1 MLISLAATLSAATP
15 GAPSVHV
22 DWAQF
27 LGRHDLVWE
36 QFPPS
41 WNTGGFTGNGQLGM
55 MIYATLPD
63 NRVDFHLGRL
73 DVTDHRGAPD
83 RKTSFGVPGASTHYD
98 FPRLDIG
105 CMALRPA
112 GKIKSG
118 SMRLDLWNA
127 EVNGTIVTDLGE
139 IRFHAFTPRPEMV
152 DVIDVISTEK
162 EANGRPAA
170 WKWEFLP
177 GTAIAPRRL
186 VFPKEAAGQNYR
198 QNPGPMLLK
207 TEGMDACVQPL
218 LAGGDYA
225 TAWQQTETGQGRG
238 TLIISTANEVPKSG
252 ESVKVATRSVDDA
265 AKESPDILL
274 AAHRDWWHGFYPRS
288 FLSIPD
294 GRMESFYWIQ
304 LYKFA
309 SASREGGPL
318 VDDDG
323 PFFRINQWPYATWN
337 LNVQLTYWLPL
348 ASNHLDLSE
357 PLIDEM
363 DRYFDGMLEQTGAG
377 GNIGDLAWA
386 LHNYWLQYRYAG
398 DPAGLREKWAPKAAM
413 LAQCYIRRLVKGE
426 DGELHLPHTFS
437 PEYPAPHAGKGF
449 ASFDDSNYNLAL
461 LRWLLNSL
469 IEISDPM
476 APGVALWK
484 QTLADLTPFVVGPD
498 GLMIAKGQP
507 VAISHRHYSH
517 LLALYPLFQLSPD
530 NPADR
535 ELVDRSVTH
544 WHRIGGGKLLA
555 GYSFTGAAS
564 LYAALSRGNDAYAML
579 HYFLT
584 SKSLGTAYMSQN
596 TFYFESGGR
605 NPVIETP
612 LSAAAAIDQLLL
624 QSWGGK
630 LRVFPAVPDAW
641 SEVSF
646 DNLRGQ
652 GGFLVSAAR
661 TGGRTSW
668 VSIKSLTGEPCLL
681 RVADWTGPLEEK
693 SVRPIG
699 DKSVGRG
706 EYEIDLKAGE
716 QVLLT
721 EEGRPAA
728 AIVQPIA
735 HPANELN
742 LYGVKA
748 GERVPASQEWPE
760 SVPPPNSGA
769 Q

>member
-1 MLISLAATLSAATP
+1 MLISLVATLFAAPP
-15 GAPSVHV
+15 GAPAINV
-22 DWAQF
+22 DWARYLSQ
-27 LGRHDLVWE
+27 HDLVWD
-36 QFPPS
+36 QFPSS
-41 WNTGGFTGNGQLGM
+41 WNTAGFTGNGQLGM
-55 MIYATLPD
+55 MIHATLAD
-63 NRVDFHLGRL
+63 NRVDFHLARM

-83 RKTSFGVPGASTHYD
+83 CKTSFGVPGASAHYD

-112 GKIKSG
+112 GRIESG

-139 IRFHAFTPRPEMV
+139 IRFHAFTPRRHMV
-152 DVIDVISTEK
+152 DVIDVTSTEK
-162 EANGRPAA
+162 DANGLPAR
-170 WKWEFLP
+170 WKWDFLP
-177 GTAIAPRRL
+177 GKAIASRRF
-186 VFPKEAAGQNYR
+186 VFPKEEASQNY
-198 QNPGPMLLK
+198 QLNPPPTLLK
-207 TEGMDACVQPL
+207 KDGVNACVQAL
-218 LAGGDYA
+218 LAGGDYS
-225 TAWQQTETGQGRG
+225 TAWRETSAGEGTG
-238 TLIISTANEVPKSG
+238 TLFVSTANEVPKSG
-252 ESVKVATRSVDDA
+252 ESIKVAVDSVQDA
-265 AKESPDILL
+265 MQNPGTLL
-274 AAHRDWWHGFYPRS
+274 GAHREWWHAFYPQS

-294 GRMESFYWIQ
+294 GKMESFYWIQ

-357 PLIDEM
+357 PLIDEL
-363 DRYFDGMLEQTGAG
+363 DRYFDQMLKSAGAG
-377 GNIGDLAWA
+377 GSIGDLAWA
-386 LHNYWLQYRYAG
+386 LHNYWLQYRFAG
-398 DPAGLREKWAPKAAM
+398 DPAGLREKWKPKAAR
-413 LAQCYIRRLVKGE
+413 LAQCYINRLVRGD
-426 DGELHLPHTFS
+426 DGKLHLPHTFS
-437 PEYPAPHAGKGF
+437 PEYPASRPTKGF

-469 IEISDPM
+469 IDASDPI
-476 APGVALWK
+476 APEAALWK

-498 GLMIAKGQP
+498 GLMIAKDQP

-535 ELVDRSVTH
+535 ALVDRSVTH
-544 WHRIGGGKLLA
+544 WHHIGGGKLLA

-579 HYFLT
+579 KYFLS

-630 LRVFPAVPDAW
+630 LRVFPSVPDAW
-641 SEVSF
+641 AEASF
-646 DNLRGQ
+646 NDLRGQ
-652 GGFLVSAAR
+652 GGFLVSAVR
-661 TGGRTSW
+661 TGGKTSW
-668 VSIKSLTGEPCLL
+668 VSIKSLTGQPCLL
-681 RVADWTGPLEEK
+681 KVADWTGPVDAK
-693 SVRPIG
+693 SPHPIG
-699 DKSVGRG
+699 LKSIAPG
-706 EYEIDLKAGE
+706 EYELDLKAGD

-721 EEGRPAA
+721 QAGKPAA
-728 AIVQPIA
+728 EIVQPIA
-735 HPANELN
+735 HPADELN
-742 LYGVKA
+742 PYGVKA
-748 GERVPASQEWPE
+748 GEQVPANQVWPE
-760 SVPPPNSGA
+760 TIPPL
-769 Q
+769 